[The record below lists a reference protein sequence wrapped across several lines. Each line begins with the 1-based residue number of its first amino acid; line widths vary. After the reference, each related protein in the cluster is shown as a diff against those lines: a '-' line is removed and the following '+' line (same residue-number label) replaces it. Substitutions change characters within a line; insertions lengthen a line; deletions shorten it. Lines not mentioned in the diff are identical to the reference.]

1 MSAADLGVCYQLIAE
16 LLLHPDE
23 RDATRVEALRAK
35 LGDAL
40 TDASGPISEFLDHP
54 LAVSAEEYVQTLE
67 LSPPCPLYLGAYLF
81 EEPASCRGAGTS
93 GRNAY
98 MLELAGVYRHF
109 GLELSGR
116 ELPDYVPALAE
127 FLAISLD
134 HSDRDQTGLRRW
146 LLERYVLPALEPLR
160 ERLARYQS
168 PYALLARS
176 LAAVVCEDLR
186 RVDDRPAWRPAG
198 SATPAAAPR
207 AGVRGRRLPVAQDGF
222 REAVVPAPG
231 PDAPDGL
238 ALTRTVK

>member
-1 MSAADLGVCYQLIAE
+1 MSAADLGACYLLIAE

-23 RDATRVEALRAK
+23 RDATRVGALRAT

-40 TDASGPISEFLDHP
+40 ADASGPIAEFLNHP
-54 LAVSAEEYVQTLE
+54 LAAAAEEYVQTLE

-98 MLELAGVYRHF
+98 MLELAGVFRHF
-109 GLELSGR
+109 GFEHSGR
-116 ELPDYVPALAE
+116 ELPDYLPLLAD

-134 HSDRDQTGLRRW
+134 RHDRDQTGLRRW

-160 ERLARYQS
+160 ERLAKYQS

-186 RVDDRPAWRPAG
+186 RIGDRPAWRPPG
-198 SATPAAAPR
+198 SAMPAAAPR
-207 AGVRGRRLPVAQDGF
+207 AGVRGRRLPVAREGF
-222 REAVVPAPG
+222 RKAVVTAPG
-231 PDAPDGL
+231 PDARDRL
-238 ALTRTVK
+238 ASTRTVK